1 MVIVGGG
8 MSGRPTEKYQCVSR
22 PGECKFEWCCG
33 PCCACNIPG
42 EPKTEQAR
50 RDTAEAERRQH
61 RWRAE
66 DAVTK
71 LGNAA
76 NPP

>member
-1 MVIVGGG
+1 
-8 MSGRPTEKYQCVSR
+8 MSSRPTSKYQCVSR
-22 PGECKFEWCCG
+22 QGKCKFEWCCG
-33 PCCACNIPG
+33 PLCACAVAG
-42 EPKTEQAR
+42 EPKTR
-50 RDTAEAERRQH
+50 RAKHDTAEAERRQA

-71 LGNAA
+71 LGNVA